1 MKKGEM
7 EHQEIIHQDSFTKN
21 YWHVVAGL
29 YSAGNIFT
37 LFKKNH
43 SFEFKCVSHSYRQPS
58 KTKTI
63 FTNHAELSFFVEQI
77 NGYVYGHKL
86 LEFKDFCKTLEKTL
100 IIVPNQVPTDAW
112 LFGFSRQKVT
122 FWTNSKTGKTQAF
135 IQDADITILG
145 FFVDRFGGV
154 IQKRNG
160 DHVRWALYDQKRLM
174 SFCTFLLMY
183 RESWPLLPLERQKF
197 REAYANSVKHYEE
210 RVRR

>member
-1 MKKGEM
+1 MKKEKIA
-7 EHQEIIHQDSFTKN
+7 HQEIVHQDSFTKN

-37 LFKKNH
+37 LFNKNH

-58 KTKTI
+58 NAKTI

-77 NGYVYGHKL
+77 NGYVYGQRL

-100 IIVPNQVPTDAW
+100 IIVPNQVSTDAW

-122 FWTNSKTGKTQAF
+122 FWANSKTGKTQAY
-135 IQDADITILG
+135 IQYADISILN
-145 FFVDRFGGV
+145 FFVNRFGGV

-160 DHVRWALYDQKRLM
+160 RHLRWALYDQRRLM
-174 SFCTFLLMY
+174 DFCSFLLNY
-183 RESWPLLPLERQKF
+183 RQSWPLLPLERQKF
-197 REAYANSVKHYEE
+197 KETLENVVKHYEKKM
-210 RVRR
+210 RH